1 MQKDSVRE
9 VLFIGKGG
17 KGGVLADDKVL
28 FFPYVID
35 GEKVLLSKDNEGYFV
50 KEIVEASENRVN
62 PKCPFFGECGGC
74 NFQHIRY
81 HYQLELKKR
90 ILLRNLKVIGKIEK
104 DDVEVISS
112 PEEFF
117 YRAKI
122 VFKGKDGKI
131 GFFKRSSNEL
141 VEVDKCFIAESR
153 INDFLKE
160 FRGKI
165 PYETEEIIAL
175 TNGSELSVY
184 VRVGRRIKHFYGKK
198 EVVFNYDGILF
209 RVSALN
215 FIQSN
220 LFLHKKL
227 LELLS
232 SSISEED
239 DKVEV
244 SELFS
249 GAGFFTVLL
258 LKKFKKLTIYEINEK
273 NIKMLKKNLELNG
286 IKNKYEILR
295 RDLYSSDIRES
306 EVFVVDPPRS
316 GLSKRLI
323 KVILS
328 KRTRKVIYFSCD
340 SATFSR
346 DSKWLIEGGFSIKKL
361 FLIDNFPQTDHFEI
375 FSVFER

>member
-1 MQKDSVRE
+1 M
-9 VLFIGKGG
+9 
-17 KGGVLADDKVL
+17 DDKIL

-35 GEKVLLSKDNEGYFV
+35 GEKVLLSKGKEGYFIE
-50 KEIVEASENRVN
+50 EIIETSKNRMT
-62 PKCPFFGECGGC
+62 PKCPLFEKCGGC
-74 NFQHIRY
+74 NFQHISY

-90 ILLRNLKVIGKIEK
+90 ILLRNLRVIGKIEK
-104 DDVEVISS
+104 DNVEIIPS
-112 PEEFF
+112 PEEFY
-117 YRAKI
+117 YRAKM
-122 VFKGKDGKI
+122 VFKVKDGKI

-141 VEVDKCFIAESR
+141 VEVDKCYISAGR

-160 FRGKI
+160 FRRKI
-165 PYETEEIIAL
+165 PCEAKEIIGL
-175 TNGSELSVY
+175 TNGSEISFY
-184 VRVGRRIKHFYGKK
+184 VREGRRVKHFYGEK
-198 EVVFNYDGILF
+198 EIVFNFNDALF
-209 RVSALN
+209 KVSALN
-215 FIQSN
+215 FVQSN

-232 SSISEED
+232 TSISEED
-239 DKVEV
+239 SRAEV

-273 NIKMLKKNLELNG
+273 NIRVLKKNLELNG
-286 IKNKYEILR
+286 IENKYEILR
-295 RDLYSSDIRES
+295 RDLYSGDIRES

-346 DSKWLIEGGFSIKKL
+346 DSKWLIKGGFSMKKL